1 MTTMVEFPPT
11 YVEQLVAGSQS
22 GDTVAF
28 DQLVR
33 LYKDRVYA
41 FVARRLSDPIEA
53 EDIAQEAFVRA
64 YRHLPSFRGAASF
77 QSWLHRIAGN
87 LTIDSLRKRQRR
99 GNQYSLDAPLE
110 TEGGAVARELI
121 APPYCEPHKDLETAE
136 LRREVH
142 CAIRD
147 LSPKLRAVVVLHE
160 LQGLNYREIAATLGC
175 PVGTVKS
182 RMFNARG
189 QLKRSLLRSH
199 GSPLSA
205 ASSAGRESAGSAL
218 SQRTQSAVQ

>member
-1 MTTMVEFPPT
+1 MTSIAEYPT
-11 YVEQLVAGSQS
+11 THVEQLVAGSKL

-33 LYKDRVYA
+33 LYKDRVHA
-41 FVARRLSDPIEA
+41 FVARRLSDPVEA

-64 YRHLPSFRGAASF
+64 YRHLPSFRGGASF

-110 TEGGAVARELI
+110 IDGGLVARELI
-121 APPYCEPHKDLETAE
+121 APSCCEPHQGLETTE
-136 LRREVH
+136 LQREVH
-142 CAIRD
+142 SAIRG

-160 LQGLNYREIAATLGC
+160 LQGLNYREIAQTLGC

-182 RMFNARG
+182 RMFNARA
-189 QLKRSLLRSH
+189 QLKQNLLRP
-199 GSPLSA
+199 GARQLLA
-205 ASSAGRESAGSAL
+205 ASFALEDPWGIATQHSQVAGL
-218 SQRTQSAVQ
+218 

>member
-1 MTTMVEFPPT
+1 MTTMVEFPLPH
-11 YVEQLVAGSQS
+11 VEQLVAGSQR

-28 DQLVR
+28 DQLVG

-41 FVARRLSDPIEA
+41 FVVRRLSDPVEA

-64 YRHLPSFRGAASF
+64 YRHLPSFRGASSF

-99 GNQYSLDAPLE
+99 ASSYSLDAPLE
-110 TEGGAVARELI
+110 VEGGAVARELV
-121 APPYCEPHKDLETAE
+121 APPYCEPERYLETAE

-142 CAIRD
+142 CAIRG

-160 LQGLNYREIAATLGC
+160 LQGLNYREIAVTLGC

-182 RMFNARG
+182 RMFNARA
-189 QLKRSLLRSH
+189 QLKQNLLRP
-199 GSPLSA
+199 GARQLLA
-205 ASSAGRESAGSAL
+205 ASFALEDPRGAL
-218 SQRTQSAVQ
+218 SQPSRAAGH